1 MQNEVILVD
10 QDESKD
16 EKSIDWK
23 AIFYLCLSH
32 WYWFLISVVLAL
44 GIATYYL
51 HKTVPVYT
59 RTAKLLVKSDKEGYD
74 VVDFSEVGIMN
85 GSSKI
90 FNELITFSSLDN
102 VEEAVRLLHLD
113 MNYTREGRLRPILL
127 YDRSLPATVDLL
139 GDFDNVWAEF
149 DMKISDKGKGVRL
162 SDFVYNGI
170 EVSGEVLAKFGDTIN
185 TPIGEKL

>member
-44 GIATYYL
+44 GFATYYL
-51 HKTVPVYT
+51 HKTVPIYT

-85 GSSKI
+85 GSAKI
-90 FNELITFSSLDN
+90 YNELITFSSIDN
-102 VEEAVRLLHLD
+102 VQEAVRLLHLD
-113 MNYTREGRLRPILL
+113 MNYTIDGRFRPILL
-127 YDRSLPATVDLL
+127 YDNTLPATVDLL
-139 GDFDNVWAEF
+139 GNFDNVSASF
-149 DMKISDKGKGVRL
+149 DMKIQSKGRMDVSTRRSSMRCIRDRHNMRFKIEKPI
-162 SDFVYNGI
+162 DINGEI
-170 EVSGEVLAKFGDTIN
+170 
-185 TPIGEKL
+185 